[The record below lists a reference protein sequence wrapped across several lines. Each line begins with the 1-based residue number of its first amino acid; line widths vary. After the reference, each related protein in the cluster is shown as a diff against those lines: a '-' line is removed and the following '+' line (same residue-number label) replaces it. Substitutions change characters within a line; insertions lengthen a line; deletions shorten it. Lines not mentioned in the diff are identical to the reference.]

1 MKKLLRAW
9 PKILISVVVL
19 LLIAELVA
27 RFILGLGHLPV
38 YIVDSEYEYIYAPNQ
53 EVYRFG
59 NRVKTN
65 SLSMRS
71 EELSENDDLRILK
84 FGDSVINGGAHV
96 DQDSLASSLL
106 EKKLS
111 AQFNKQIRVLNIS
124 AQSWGPDNSFAYL
137 KKHGNFDSK
146 IFVLVVSSHD
156 YNDNMHFREV
166 VGVHPT
172 WPNQQPLTAFT
183 DGFNR
188 YFWPGVKG
196 FLGMA
201 EDEYAYLKGFDD
213 SKQNSGLQDFVDY
226 TNENGIKLI
235 VYLHAEQSEINA
247 GKYERNGERILSFF
261 ATNNINVIEGIKLL
275 KDPNAYRDNI
285 HLNELGHRR
294 LNEALFPY
302 LQEECTGVL
311 QH

>member
-71 EELSENDDLRILK
+71 EELSEKDDLRILK

-172 WPNQQPLTAFT
+172 WPNQQPLCAFT
-183 DGFNR
+183 DGFSR

-196 FLGMA
+196 FLGIA

-213 SKQNSGLQDFVDY
+213 SKQNSGLQDFVNY

-235 VYLHAEQSEINA
+235 VYLHAEQSEIKA
-247 GKYERNGERILSFF
+247 GKYEPNGERILAFF
-261 ATNNINVIEGIKLL
+261 ATNNIKVVEGITLL
-275 KDPNAYRDNI
+275 KDPKEYRDNI

-302 LQEECTGVL
+302 LQTECTSVL